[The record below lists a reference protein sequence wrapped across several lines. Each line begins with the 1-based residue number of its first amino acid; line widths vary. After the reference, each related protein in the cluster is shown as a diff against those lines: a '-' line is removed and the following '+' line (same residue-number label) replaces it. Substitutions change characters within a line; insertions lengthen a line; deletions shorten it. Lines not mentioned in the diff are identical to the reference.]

1 MESRGK
7 FYLNNIK
14 LDIIGCRN
22 MRGTQWCHLFSDPSL
37 CHRDIRQRHKM
48 GWTLLLLKNE
58 NEKTQ
63 SNFELQGNL
72 FGVEEQDMEWEALES
87 MH

>member
-1 MESRGK
+1 
-7 FYLNNIK
+7 
-14 LDIIGCRN
+14 
-22 MRGTQWCHLFSDPSL
+22 
-37 CHRDIRQRHKM
+37 M

-58 NEKTQ
+58 NGKTQ

-72 FGVEEQDMEWEALES
+72 FGVEEQDMEWGALES